1 MKRDFDLIR
10 KLLIFFEEKES
21 PDMIEVPP
29 IGGYEE
35 LEIKYHLVLLHVA
48 GLVRCELVK
57 STTSDRTI
65 YVLPFELTWEG
76 HEFLGKIRDEKVW
89 KKIKSVTAEKGS
101 VLVFSVINQ
110 LATRF
115 TTDLIT
121 KV

>member
-29 IGGYEE
+29 IDGYEE
-35 LEIKYHLVLLHVA
+35 LEIKHHLVLLHDA
-48 GLVRCELVK
+48 DLVRCEPVK

-101 VLVFSVINQ
+101 ALVFSVINQ